1 MTGGS
6 AGELVLLG
14 AEYSVKALFPDK
26 EPTDHE
32 VRGKQLFSIQP
43 PHLNTSSGNKNTSQ
57 AGVGDDNYDDRILS
71 NVPTILSRNQAKM
84 NCFWIRL

>member
-1 MTGGS
+1 MQVTGGS
-6 AGELVLLG
+6 AGELVVLG

-57 AGVGDDNYDDRILS
+57 AGVGDEVMIIMMIGS
-71 NVPTILSRNQAKM
+71 
-84 NCFWIRL
+84 

>member
-1 MTGGS
+1 MTGVS
-6 AGELVLLG
+6 AGELVVLG

-57 AGVGDDNYDDRILS
+57 AGVGDDNYGDRILIS
-71 NVPTILSRNQAKM
+71 NVPFFPEIKPR
-84 NCFWIRL
+84 

>member
-57 AGVGDDNYDDRILS
+57 AGVGDDDYNYDEEI
-71 NVPTILSRNQAKM
+71 SRNQAKM
-84 NCFWIRL
+84 KCFRIRI

>member
-6 AGELVLLG
+6 AGELVVLG

-57 AGVGDDNYDDRILS
+57 AGVGDDYNYDRI
-71 NVPTILSRNQAKM
+71 
-84 NCFWIRL
+84 

>member
-1 MTGGS
+1 M
-6 AGELVLLG
+6 LLG

-71 NVPTILSRNQAKM
+71 NVPNY
-84 NCFWIRL
+84 

>member
-6 AGELVLLG
+6 TGELVVLG

-57 AGVGDDNYDDRILS
+57 AGVGDDNMMMRSESMYI
-71 NVPTILSRNQAKM
+71 VPFSPEIKPR
-84 NCFWIRL
+84 

>member
-57 AGVGDDNYDDRILS
+57 AGVGDGDDNYDDLI
-71 NVPTILSRNQAKM
+71 
-84 NCFWIRL
+84 